1 MSPSW
6 DDEKKNPPFEILELR
21 YLFFGPKNT
30 FFERRGVLNPP
41 RVPKF
46 CRAWLIWS
54 PTPACMSTLWFGKK
68 IQPSYRIWFNFFY
81 FLSHILFFHVFW
93 PIFGYPKPNMKWFLS
108 HLQPATEFHNLA
120 VEWAQNWPL
129 LMSLEAICN
138 FFPLQRGQKSIFW
151 GFLVFFKA
159 IA

>member
-1 MSPSW
+1 MGEKYLHVNFWSSYILFLPPKNHFWNVGRFQTPLGSPNFAEHGSYGALLLHAW
-6 DDEKKNPPFEILELR
+6 LLCGFEKKSSLHIEFGS
-21 YLFFGPKNT
+21 FFSFCLTPC
-30 FFERRGVLNPP
+30 FF
-41 RVPKF
+41 F
-46 CRAWLIWS
+46 CVI
-54 PTPACMSTLWFGKK
+54 
-68 IQPSYRIWFNFFY
+68 
-81 FLSHILFFHVFW
+81 W

-138 FFPLQRGQKSIFW
+138 FFPLQRGQKSVFW

>member
-1 MSPSW
+1 MGEKYLHVNFWSSYILFLPS
-6 DDEKKNPPFEILELR
+6 KNHFRE
-21 YLFFGPKNT
+21 
-30 FFERRGVLNPP
+30 VSNPP

-54 PTPACMSTLWFGKK
+54 PAPTCMTTLWFWKK
-68 IQPSYRIWFNFFY
+68 IQPSYRIWFILF
-81 FLSHILFFHVFW
+81 FLSHTLFFFFCVIW

-138 FFPLQRGQKSIFW
+138 FFPLQRGQKSVFW